1 MANGFDEKMISR
13 PDTIIVID
21 EFDRAS
27 ADTQKAISN
36 EIDNLD
42 AQVEMVIA
50 ISHDSNLGGDNFKRF
65 KQFVATVE
73 KETTAESLTED
84 VSMTSSPE
92 NFKTLLGTKEF
103 KEPISQEEV
112 EGFFEAVKIVDN
124 YDWWVDYR
132 PAFESIAK
140 EVDGKFDFAVNFNVY
155 NEKIV
160 METSRAIEKAELAKV
175 LDAMTSSKVAKENKW
190 TAVYT
195 GIEDNK
201 NTLIKIQFEVA
212 KQDAVLMME
221 ETENVEDQKEQPEET
236 PAKEEPA
243 QAEAEVKVTAEID
256 KNITEEDVKKLT
268 EVTEIDEE
276 SFNKKITESL
286 CAVYEN
292 VESFTLTGCS
302 LDDNK
307 LILEGLVAFKSTKT
321 RPTTYV
327 FEAQELDKAINLV
340 GTNSELFES
349 CEINLTTTVIKE
361 SLYANELT
369 YKYSVQGNLLEG
381 LIRN

>member
-1 MANGFDEKMISR
+1 MATEYTNEQPQEVSNVEET
-13 PDTIIVID
+13 PVEQTT
-21 EFDRAS
+21 E
-27 ADTQKAISN
+27 TQ
-36 EIDNLD
+36 
-42 AQVEMVIA
+42 
-50 ISHDSNLGGDNFKRF
+50 
-65 KQFVATVE
+65 T
-73 KETTAESLTED
+73 
-84 VSMTSSPE
+84 
-92 NFKTLLGTKEF
+92 
-103 KEPISQEEV
+103 ISQEE
-112 EGFFEAVKIVDN
+112 AKNNISSILNKITILN
-124 YDWWVDYR
+124 K
-132 PAFESIAK
+132 PSEQ
-140 EVDGKFDFAVNFNVY
+140 
-155 NEKIV
+155 
-160 METSRAIEKAELAKV
+160 KAEETTPV
-175 LDAMTSSKVAKENKW
+175 NTVA
-190 TAVYT
+190 
-195 GIEDNK
+195 
-201 NTLIKIQFEVA
+201 
-212 KQDAVLMME
+212 
-221 ETENVEDQKEQPEET
+221 
-236 PAKEEPA
+236 EPA
-243 QAEAEVKVTAEID
+243 QTSEPVAQTTTITTPEQPAQAEVKVTAEIE

-327 FEAQELDKAINLV
+327 FEAQELDKTINLV